1 MVRKVTNA
9 DNFCNFAQQTNKER
23 SKAMKVIDKYG
34 KVLYEGEPK
43 HRERAF
49 MGTARIRRKA
59 NWVRKPYKVV
69 SKEDFDAGL
78 Y

>member
-1 MVRKVTNA
+1 
-9 DNFCNFAQQTNKER
+9 
-23 SKAMKVIDKYG
+23 MKVIDKDG
-34 KVLYEGEPK
+34 KVLYEGEKK
-43 HRERAF
+43 HSNRAF
-49 MGTARIRRKA
+49 LGTVRIKRKA

>member
-1 MVRKVTNA
+1 
-9 DNFCNFAQQTNKER
+9 
-23 SKAMKVIDKYG
+23 MKVIDKYG

>member
-1 MVRKVTNA
+1 
-9 DNFCNFAQQTNKER
+9 
-23 SKAMKVIDKYG
+23 MKVIDKDG
-34 KVLYEGEPK
+34 NVLYEGEQN

-49 MGTARIRRKA
+49 LGTARIRRKA